1 MKELFGEITK
11 EMSGEFGI
19 NNFLEKGELLNNVSN
34 FMKSIAGDEVKELG
48 GDISNLLK

>member
-11 EMSGEFGI
+11 DLSGEFGI

-34 FMKSIAGDEVKELG
+34 FLKSIAGNEVKELG
-48 GDISNLLK
+48 NDV